1 MITKEQNIN
10 KYCCLYVSDFHLEMI
25 LLPFIKNKMDSSK
38 ILFFTQKNLYESV
51 QKVLERTN
59 LNLNNKNKILNIKN
73 WNNKKI
79 EIVSNEKDDEYTIIV
94 NGDKEYRDKTISEIK
109 RLKINVKS
117 IVDCYDINNCGLKLN
132 EIKNKYEGVLNTGN
146 L

>member
-1 MITKEQNIN
+1 MITKEQNID

-73 WNNKKI
+73 WDNKKI
-79 EIVSNEKDDEYTIIV
+79 EIVSNEKNDEYTIIV